1 MAIPA
6 ATGAMALLR
15 VMTRGALRQT
25 KHLSPF
31 KRATKISKK
40 EKKLYKSSKANVVGG
55 KELRPFAKTVFGNKG
70 LLRKAG
76 LSATKTRQ
84 SLYGYQRGYKHV
96 AKHKKLYGAGVAGAA
111 AWDFL
116 PGKDNPK
123 V

>member
-1 MAIPA
+1 MIPGAIK
-6 ATGAMALLR
+6 MLSLL
-15 VMTRGALRQT
+15 TKGTLRQT

-40 EKKLYKSSKANVVGG
+40 EKKLYKSSKVNVVGG

-84 SLYGYQRGYKHV
+84 SLYGYQRGYKHL
-96 AKHKKLYGAGVAGAA
+96 AKHKKLYGAGAGGAVL
-111 AWDFL
+111 WDMM
-116 PGKDNPK
+116 DDD
-123 V
+123 